1 MSAQDEDERQSSK
14 SEATE
19 TTSASAETANKPF
32 YEYWNDRDFVRW
44 MGARITHSADGVA
57 TAYLE
62 PGEHHRGAGAG
73 GQAVTGAVQAYI
85 FDIVT
90 GAAVA
95 SLAHG
100 LRPQVTVALDV
111 TFEYPAYDAPLTF
124 EARVQGGGKQV
135 VFVEGEC
142 RDVNGRVCSRVR
154 AIYRRFEKRLEAP
167 PTIEAK

>member
-1 MSAQDEDERQSSK
+1 MSDDQQPES
-14 SEATE
+14 
-19 TTSASAETANKPF
+19 SAEDTPNTPAEMEFDKPF
-32 YEYWNDRDFVRW
+32 FEYWNQRDFVRW
-44 MGARITHSADGVA
+44 MGARITHSANGEA
-57 TAYLE
+57 ICTLE
-62 PGEHHRGAGAG
+62 PGDHHRGAGVG

-100 LRPQVTVALDV
+100 LQPQVTVSLDV

-124 EARVQGGGKQV
+124 DARVVGGGQQLF
-135 VFVEGEC
+135 FVEGEC

-154 AIYRRFEKRLEAP
+154 AIYRRFKKRLDIP
-167 PTIEAK
+167 PDIQMK